1 MHCASGMLPAAEG
14 CDGGEGDEVG
24 DGLDDDEVEDA
35 AAAAAKQA
43 KQQQGGSRKGKQVN
57 MVPGLH

>member
-1 MHCASGMLPAAEG
+1 MLPAAEG